1 MRIASMTERA
11 ARHTLQTFAAVA
23 VIWTATS
30 LSYYWLMG
38 ALGVEDGLNDA
49 PAFYAAFYAAWTAL
63 AFLAFRRS
71 HFDWLTAETLHRHLP
86 PAILVAVVL
95 FGIAAIGLPSLPGL
109 PFGSPDGP
117 PHPFEMTSAYF
128 LPKSAEILLQ
138 QLLIAAMTIEL
149 KFRQLSDVKVATLVG
164 LLFGGA
170 HMMWA
175 VIYPEPVIL
184 LRLTFAALLLGTL
197 APWLMLR
204 LRGGFLV
211 SYTVHW
217 ALYAW
222 LAPLFWSG

>member
-1 MRIASMTERA
+1 MRIASTTKRT
-11 ARHTLQTFAAVA
+11 ARHTLQTFAAA
-23 VIWTATS
+23 IVIWTTTS
-30 LSYYWLMG
+30 LSYYWLLG
-38 ALGVEDGLNDA
+38 ALRVEDGLNDA
-49 PAFYAAFYAAWTAL
+49 PAFYAAFYAAWAAV

-71 HFDWLTAETLHRHLP
+71 HFEWLTVETINRYLP
-86 PAILVAVVL
+86 PVGLLAVVL
-95 FGIAAIGLPSLPGL
+95 FGIAAIGIPSLPGL
-109 PFGSPDGP
+109 PLGPPDGP

-138 QLLIAAMTIEL
+138 QMLIAVITIEL
-149 KFRQLSDVKVATLVG
+149 KLRHLSDIKVATLVG

-175 VIYPEPVIL
+175 VVYPEPLIL
-184 LRLTFAALLLGTL
+184 FRLTVAALLLGTL

-217 ALYAW
+217 GLYAW

>member
-1 MRIASMTERA
+1 MHIASTSDRT

-23 VIWTATS
+23 VIWMAAS
-30 LSYYWLMG
+30 LSYYWLLG

-49 PAFYAAFYAAWTAL
+49 PSFYAAFYAAWTAV
-63 AFLAFRRS
+63 AFLAFRNS
-71 HFDWLTAETLHRHLP
+71 HFGWLTAEMVNRYLP
-86 PAILVAVVL
+86 PASLVAVVL
-95 FGIAAIGLPSLPGL
+95 IGIAVIGIPSLPGL
-109 PFGSPDGP
+109 PFGSLDGP

-138 QLLIAAMTIEL
+138 QLLIAVMAIEL
-149 KFRQLSDVKVATLVG
+149 KFRQLSDVRVAALIG

-184 LRLTFAALLLGTL
+184 FRLTSAALLLGTL
-197 APWLMLR
+197 APWLILR